1 MNSVQQLSDFKKSTG
16 GNENL
21 HKTVFPLKSLRLK
34 SMWRYVYQATR
45 VKELWLSWYFILL
58 LQTPD
63 AFSEIVLLA
72 HRLAKCIGES
82 SAEKQDFAI
91 S

>member
-1 MNSVQQLSDFKKSTG
+1 MFTRLPEWKSFDY
-16 GNENL
+16 L
-21 HKTVFPLKSLRLK
+21 DISFYCS
-34 SMWRYVYQATR
+34 R
-45 VKELWLSWYFILL
+45 V
-58 LQTPD
+58 QTPD